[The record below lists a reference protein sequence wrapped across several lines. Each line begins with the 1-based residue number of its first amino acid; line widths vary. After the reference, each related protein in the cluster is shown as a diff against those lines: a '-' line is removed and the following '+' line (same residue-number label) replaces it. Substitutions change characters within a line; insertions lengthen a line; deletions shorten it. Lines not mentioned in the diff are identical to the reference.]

1 VSDSDHSWSGAIPPP
16 PVELDQLSNSGAL
29 GSYYRVYLEFILRRV
44 VHDLGNSISGINSLS
59 DYHLRSGVDDPG
71 LEESLGLIR
80 DSAEHSRHL
89 LVMVGDLLQTPET
102 AEELV
107 RPSELIQEAS
117 KIASMLLSRSVE
129 LEIAQS
135 ADDNATGIF
144 VVRGEF
150 LRKVLALIAMDVSHL
165 RIPSGKIY
173 LGWERE
179 GTKVRIIYRSIFHP
193 PSDLR
198 SQASTLMAHVSRE
211 VKISSSI
218 EGDEFTLSLCFPLVQ
233 PGEPG
238 IDSLGRD
245 EIG

>member
-1 VSDSDHSWSGAIPPP
+1 MSDSDHSWSGAIPPP
-16 PVELDQLSNSGAL
+16 PVELNQLSNSDAL
-29 GSYYRVYLEFILRRV
+29 GTYYRVYLEFILRRV

-89 LVMVGDLLQTPET
+89 LVMVGDLLQPPET

-107 RPSELIQEAS
+107 HPSELIQEAS
-117 KIASMLLSRSVE
+117 KIVSMLLSRSVE
-129 LEIAQS
+129 LESAES
-135 ADDNATGIF
+135 ADDRATGIF

-150 LRKVLALIAMDVSHL
+150 LRKVLALTAMDVSHL
-165 RIPSGKIY
+165 RIPSGKIF

-193 PSDLR
+193 PSNLR
-198 SQASTLMAHVSRE
+198 SQASTLMAHVGRE
-211 VKISSSI
+211 AEVSSSI
-218 EGDEFTLSLCFPLVQ
+218 EGDEFTLSLYFPLVQ
-233 PGEPG
+233 LGEPG
-238 IDSLGRD
+238 IELVCVSP
-245 EIG
+245 

>member
-16 PVELDQLSNSGAL
+16 PVELNQLSNSDAL
-29 GSYYRVYLEFILRRV
+29 GTYYRVYLEFILRRV

-89 LVMVGDLLQTPET
+89 LVMVGDLLQPPET

-107 RPSELIQEAS
+107 HPSELIQEAS
-117 KIASMLLSRSVE
+117 KIVSMLLSRSVE
-129 LEIAQS
+129 LESAES
-135 ADDNATGIF
+135 ADDRATGIF

-150 LRKVLALIAMDVSHL
+150 LRKVLALTAMDVSHL
-165 RIPSGKIY
+165 RIPSGKIF

-193 PSDLR
+193 PSNLR
-198 SQASTLMAHVSRE
+198 SQASTLMAHVGRE
-211 VKISSSI
+211 AEVSSSI
-218 EGDEFTLSLCFPLVQ
+218 EGDEFTLSLYFPLVQ
-233 PGEPG
+233 LGEPG
-238 IDSLGRD
+238 IELVCVSP
-245 EIG
+245 

>member
-16 PVELDQLSNSGAL
+16 TVDLNPLANSDAL
-29 GSYYRVYLEFILRRV
+29 GSFYRIYLEFLLRRI

-89 LVMVGDLLQTPET
+89 LVMVGDLLQPPET

-107 RPSELIQEAS
+107 HPSELIQEAS
-117 KIASMLLSRSVE
+117 KIVSMLLSRSVE
-129 LEIAQS
+129 LEIVEN
-135 ADDNATGIF
+135 ADDSAIGIF

-150 LRKVLALIAMDVSHL
+150 SRKILALTAMDVSHM

-179 GTKVRIIYRSIFHP
+179 ETKVRIIYRSIFRP

-198 SQASTLMAHVSRE
+198 SQASTLMADVGQSVDVS
-211 VKISSSI
+211 SGT
-218 EGDEFTLSLCFPLVQ
+218 EGDEFTLSLRFPLVQ
-233 PGEPG
+233 HGEPG
-238 IDSLGRD
+238 IDLLGRC

>member
-16 PVELDQLSNSGAL
+16 PVELNQLSNSDAL
-29 GSYYRVYLEFILRRV
+29 GTYYRVYLEFILRRV

-89 LVMVGDLLQTPET
+89 LVMVGDLLQPPET

-107 RPSELIQEAS
+107 HPSELIQEAS
-117 KIASMLLSRSVE
+117 KIVSMLLSRSVE
-129 LEIAQS
+129 LESAES
-135 ADDNATGIF
+135 ADDRATGIF

-150 LRKVLALIAMDVSHL
+150 LRKVLALTAMDVSHL

-179 GTKVRIIYRSIFHP
+179 GTKIRIIYRSIFHP
-193 PSDLR
+193 PSNLR
-198 SQASTLMAHVSRE
+198 SQASTLMAHVGRE
-211 VKISSSI
+211 AEVSSSI
-218 EGDEFTLSLCFPLVQ
+218 EGDEFTLSLYFPLVQ
-233 PGEPG
+233 LDEPG
-238 IDSLGRD
+238 IELVCVSP
-245 EIG
+245 